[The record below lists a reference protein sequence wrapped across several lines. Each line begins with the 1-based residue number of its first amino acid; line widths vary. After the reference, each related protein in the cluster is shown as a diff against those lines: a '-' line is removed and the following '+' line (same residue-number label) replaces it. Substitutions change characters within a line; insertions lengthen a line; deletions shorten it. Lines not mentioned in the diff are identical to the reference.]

1 VHAKGYVASSDC
13 ELVAAADIKPENLE
27 AFCDEYGI
35 EGRYLDHREML
46 AQAELD
52 LVSVC
57 VWPHLHTQMVID
69 AAAAGVRAIHCEK
82 PMALTWGDAKRMA
95 AVCEEN
101 GVQLTINHQRRF
113 GKPFSKAKALADSG
127 AIGEL
132 VRLESFTS
140 NLYDWGTHWFDMMF
154 FYNGDV
160 PAEWVIGQ
168 IDGRGG
174 RAIFGAQVEGQ
185 GLSLIRYQNGVYGL
199 MVTGQVFVD
208 PTVETREERCAN
220 RLIGTTGTIEVGV
233 QDGAALR
240 FRNLETGGAWQE
252 IDVGEPETWADV
264 VGAAIQ
270 GNVDALL
277 AGREPEL
284 SARKA
289 LQATELIFATWE
301 SSRVRGRVDL
311 PLLIEDSP
319 LLSMIESGAITISEL

>member
-1 VHAKGYVASSDC
+1 M
-13 ELVAAADIKPENLE
+13 AAA
-27 AFCDEYGI
+27 
-35 EGRYLDHREML
+35 
-46 AQAELD
+46 
-52 LVSVC
+52 
-57 VWPHLHTQMVID
+57 
-69 AAAAGVRAIHCEK
+69 
-82 PMALTWGDAKRMA
+82 
-95 AVCEEN
+95 CEEN
-101 GVQLTINHQRRF
+101 GVQLTFNHQRRF
-113 GKPFSKAKALADSG
+113 GKPFSKAKALVDG
-127 AIGEL
+127 GTIGEL

-185 GLSLIRYQNGVYGL
+185 GLSLIRYRNGVYGL
-199 MVTGQVFVD
+199 MITGQAFMD
-208 PTVETREERCAN
+208 PELETREERCAN
-220 RLIGTTGTIEVGV
+220 RLIGSTGTIEVGV
-233 QDGAALR
+233 RGGAALR
-240 FRNLETGGAWQE
+240 YRNLDTGGAWQE
-252 IDVGEPETWADV
+252 VDVGEAETWAEV

-311 PLLIEDSP
+311 PLQIEDSP
-319 LLSMIESGAITISEL
+319 LLSMIESGQIEISE